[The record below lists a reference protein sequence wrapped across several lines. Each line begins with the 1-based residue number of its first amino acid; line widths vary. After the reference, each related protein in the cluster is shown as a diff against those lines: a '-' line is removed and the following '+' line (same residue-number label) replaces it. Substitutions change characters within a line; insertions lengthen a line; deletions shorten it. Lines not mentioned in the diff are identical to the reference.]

1 MTESPTTDSQGERS
15 DHSAIGGTTPM
26 EFAALQP
33 SPAALTSLRR
43 VGTGMGNIILDRRWC
58 FFVSNFTAAEQVL
71 RYSFR
76 ALRCMALAVAR
87 VNDED
92 ALSAR
97 RELLRVAAV
106 GILWRREPRRRGS
119 GGGGWAKCQLGG
131 VREGEVRGHHATGGG
146 FWSALRR
153 GEAWRVL

>member
-1 MTESPTTDSQGERS
+1 
-15 DHSAIGGTTPM
+15 M

-33 SPAALTSLRR
+33 SLAALTSLRR

-87 VNDED
+87 VNDEE

-119 GGGGWAKCQLGG
+119 GGGGWAKRQLGG
-131 VREGEVRGHHATGGG
+131 VREGEARGHHATGGG

>member
-1 MTESPTTDSQGERS
+1 
-15 DHSAIGGTTPM
+15 
-26 EFAALQP
+26 
-33 SPAALTSLRR
+33 
-43 VGTGMGNIILDRRWC
+43 
-58 FFVSNFTAAEQVL
+58 
-71 RYSFR
+71 
-76 ALRCMALAVAR
+76 MALAVAW
-87 VNDED
+87 VNDEE

-97 RELLRVAAV
+97 HELLRVAAV